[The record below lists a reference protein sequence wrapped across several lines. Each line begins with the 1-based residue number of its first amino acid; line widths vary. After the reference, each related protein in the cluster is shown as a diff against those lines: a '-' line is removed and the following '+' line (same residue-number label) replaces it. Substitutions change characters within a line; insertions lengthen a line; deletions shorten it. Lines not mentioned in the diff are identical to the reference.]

1 MNIQRSFILILLQ
14 AQNITKNFGTKKL
27 FSNVSFEVQ
36 DNSRIG
42 LVGRNGVGK
51 STLLKILS
59 DQESYNSGNIALK
72 KDTNIGY
79 LAQDSGLDS
88 DHQIFAEMEGVFEY
102 LKKQEKQMHALEEK
116 LADNTVN
123 DYDQLLKQYDQ
134 LQNTFRQE
142 NGYGYQ
148 SEIRSVLKGFGF
160 DEEVWD
166 AQISTLSGGE
176 RSRLAMAKMLLE
188 HHDILLLDEPTNH
201 LDIDTVEWLEGYLK
215 NYRGALVIVSH
226 DQYFLD
232 KVSTEIVEINQHS
245 STHYSGNY
253 TFYLQEKKRNQAVAW
268 KHYEEQQAEIK
279 KTEEYIQKNI
289 VRASTT
295 KMAQSRRK
303 KLEKMDVLE
312 KPGSDQ
318 GSAHFSFDI
327 DKESGND
334 VLLIKDAA
342 IGYEKDEVMSS
353 PINLDVKKSE
363 RIGVI
368 GPNGIGK
375 STLLKTV
382 LGKIPILSGT
392 YQFGANVQ
400 TGYYDQDLADLDPKK
415 DVLHEIWDRHPLLD
429 EQVIRN
435 ILGSFLFSGDDVL
448 KPVAGLSGGEKAR
461 LTLTKLSMEHNN
473 FLIMDEPT
481 NHLDIDSKEVLEDA
495 LTRFPGTVLFVSHDR
510 YLLNTLADRIVEISP
525 TGSKIFLGDYDYYLE
540 KTTQSETDESA
551 TESVNNSASEK
562 KQEYQQ
568 SKEQQKAQ
576 RKIQRQVDDLEKQI
590 SELDTRNAEIQK
602 EMTKEENLTSYT
614 KLGDLQKELD
624 ENKSKQSELEDEWT
638 EKSMELE
645 NMD

>member
-1 MNIQRSFILILLQ
+1 MILLQ

-51 STLLKILS
+51 STMLKIIS

-79 LAQDSGLDS
+79 LAQDSGLNS
-88 DHQIFAEMEGVFEY
+88 ENKIFDEMEHVFDY
-102 LKKQEKQMHALEEK
+102 LKEQEKKMHVLEEK
-116 LADNTVN
+116 LADPNIQ
-123 DYDQLLKQYDQ
+123 DYDNILKQYDQ

-160 DEEVWD
+160 DEDVWQ

-201 LDIDTVEWLEGYLK
+201 LDINTVEWLEGYLK

-232 KVSTEIVEINQHS
+232 KVVTEIVEINHHS

-253 TFYLQEKKRNQAVAW
+253 TFYLQEKKKNQEVAW

-303 KLEKMDVLE
+303 KLEHMDVLDR
-312 KPGSDQ
+312 PDSDQ
-318 GSAHFSFDI
+318 GSVHFKFQI

-334 VLLIKDAA
+334 VLLVKGAA
-342 IGYEKDEVMSS
+342 IGYENHIMSE
-353 PINLDVKKSE
+353 PINLDVKKGE
-363 RIGVI
+363 RVGII

-375 STLLKTV
+375 STFLKSI
-382 LGKIPILSGT
+382 LGQIPMIKGT
-392 YQFGANVQ
+392 TQFGANVEV
-400 TGYYDQDLADLDPKK
+400 GYYDQNLKNLDPKK
-415 DVLHEIWDRHPLLD
+415 DVLHEIWDIYPRLD

-435 ILGSFLFSGDDVL
+435 MLGAFLFSGDDVL

-461 LTLTKLSMEHNN
+461 LTLTKLAMEHDN

-495 LTRFPGTVLFVSHDR
+495 LKNFEGTVLFVSHDR
-510 YLLNTLADRIVEISP
+510 YLLNTLADRIVDIGEH
-525 TGSKIFLGDYDYYLE
+525 GSKIYLGDYDYYVE
-540 KTTQSETDESA
+540 KTTDHPTEETQTTA
-551 TESVNNSASEK
+551 NVSEK
-562 KQEYQQ
+562 KVQYQQ
-568 SKEQQKAQ
+568 SKEQQKQ
-576 RKIQRQVDDLEKQI
+576 ERKLRRQVEDLEKQI
-590 SELDTRNAEIQK
+590 AELEDKNTAIQK
-602 EMTKEENLTSYT
+602 EMTKDENLTSYS
-614 KLGDLQKELD
+614 KLADLQKELD
-624 ENKSKQSELEDEWT
+624 ENKQQQDKVEEEWT
-638 EKSMELE
+638 EKSIELE
-645 NMD
+645 DFTD

>member
-1 MNIQRSFILILLQ
+1 MKLILLQ

-51 STLLKILS
+51 STMLKIIS

-79 LAQDSGLDS
+79 LAQDSGLNS
-88 DHQIFAEMEGVFEY
+88 ENKIFDEMEHVFDY
-102 LKKQEKQMHALEEK
+102 LKEQEKKMHALEEK
-116 LADNTVN
+116 LADPNVQ
-123 DYDQLLKQYDQ
+123 DYDNILKQYDQ

-160 DEEVWD
+160 DEDVWQ

-201 LDIDTVEWLEGYLK
+201 LDINTVEWLEGYLK

-232 KVSTEIVEINQHS
+232 KVVTEIVEINHHS

-253 TFYLQEKKRNQAVAW
+253 TFYLQEKKKNQEVAW

-303 KLEKMDVLE
+303 KLEHMDVLDR
-312 KPGSDQ
+312 PDSDQ
-318 GSAHFSFDI
+318 GSVHFKFQI

-334 VLLIKDAA
+334 VLLVKDAA
-342 IGYEKDEVMSS
+342 IGYEDQIMSE
-353 PINLDVKKSE
+353 PINLDVKKGE
-363 RIGVI
+363 RVGII

-375 STLLKTV
+375 STFLKSI
-382 LGKIPILSGT
+382 LGQIPMIKGT
-392 YQFGANVQ
+392 TQFGANVEV
-400 TGYYDQDLADLDPKK
+400 GYYDQNLKNLDPKK
-415 DVLHEIWDRHPLLD
+415 DVLHEIWDIYPRLD

-435 ILGSFLFSGDDVL
+435 MLGAFLFSGDDVL

-461 LTLTKLSMEHNN
+461 LTLTKLAMEHDN

-495 LTRFPGTVLFVSHDR
+495 LKNFEGTVLFVSHDR
-510 YLLNTLADRIVEISP
+510 YLLNTLADRIVDIGEH
-525 TGSKIFLGDYDYYLE
+525 GSKIYLGDYDYYLE
-540 KTTQSETDESA
+540 KTTDHPTEEAQA
-551 TESVNNSASEK
+551 TSNVSEK
-562 KQEYQQ
+562 KVQYQQ
-568 SKEQQKAQ
+568 SKEQQKQ
-576 RKIQRQVDDLEKQI
+576 ERKLRRQVEDLEKQI
-590 SELDTRNAEIQK
+590 AELEDKNTAIQK
-602 EMTKEENLTSYT
+602 EMTKDENLTSYS
-614 KLGDLQKELD
+614 KLADLQKELD
-624 ENKSKQSELEDEWT
+624 ENKQQQDKVEEEWT
-638 EKSMELE
+638 EKSIELE
-645 NMD
+645 DFSD

>member
-1 MNIQRSFILILLQ
+1 MILLQ
-14 AQNITKNFGTKKL
+14 AQNITKNFGTKRL

-51 STLLKILS
+51 STMLKIIS

-79 LAQDSGLDS
+79 LAQDSGLNS
-88 DHQIFAEMEGVFEY
+88 ENKIFDEMEQVFDY
-102 LKKQEKQMHALEEK
+102 LKEQEKKMHALEEK
-116 LADNTVN
+116 LANPNVQ
-123 DYDQLLKQYDQ
+123 DYDEILKQYDQ
-134 LQNTFRQE
+134 LQNIFRRE

-160 DEEVWD
+160 DEDVWQ

-201 LDIDTVEWLEGYLK
+201 LDINTVEWLEGYLK

-232 KVSTEIVEINQHS
+232 KVVTEIVEINHHS

-253 TFYLQEKKRNQAVAW
+253 TFYLQEKKKNQEVAW

-303 KLEKMDVLE
+303 KLEHMDVLDR
-312 KPGSDQ
+312 PDSDQ
-318 GSAHFSFDI
+318 GSVHFSFQI

-334 VLLIKDAA
+334 VLLVKDAA
-342 IGYEKDEVMSS
+342 IGYDDQIMSE
-353 PINLDVKKSE
+353 PINLDVKKGE
-363 RIGVI
+363 RVGII

-375 STLLKTV
+375 STFLKSI
-382 LGKIPILSGT
+382 LGQIPMIKGT
-392 YQFGANVQ
+392 TQFGANVQ
-400 TGYYDQDLADLDPKK
+400 VGYYDQNLKNLDPKK
-415 DVLHEIWDRHPLLD
+415 DVLHEIWDIYPRLD

-435 ILGSFLFSGDDVL
+435 MLGAFLFSGDDVL

-461 LTLTKLSMEHNN
+461 LTLTKLAMEHDN

-495 LTRFPGTVLFVSHDR
+495 LKNFEGTVLFVSHDR
-510 YLLNTLADRIVEISP
+510 YLLNTLADRIVDIGEH
-525 TGSKIFLGDYDYYLE
+525 GSKIYLGDYDYYVE
-540 KTTQSETDESA
+540 KTTDQPTEETEKTSN
-551 TESVNNSASEK
+551 VSEK
-562 KQEYQQ
+562 KVQYQQ
-568 SKEQQKAQ
+568 SKEQQKQ
-576 RKIQRQVDDLEKQI
+576 ERKLRRQVEDLEAQI
-590 SELDTRNAEIQK
+590 AELEEKNAAIQK
-602 EMTKEENLTSYT
+602 EMTKDENLTSYS

-624 ENKSKQSELEDEWT
+624 ENKQQQDKIEEEWT
-638 EKSMELE
+638 EKSIELE
-645 NMD
+645 EFSE

>member
-1 MNIQRSFILILLQ
+1 MILLQ

-27 FSNVSFEVQ
+27 FENVNFEVQ
-36 DNSRIG
+36 DTSRIG

-51 STLLKILS
+51 STLLKIIS
-59 DQESYNSGNIALK
+59 DQESYSAGNIALK

-79 LAQDSGLDS
+79 LAQDSGLNRDNI
-88 DHQIFAEMEGVFEY
+88 IFDEMEKIFTY
-102 LKKQEKQMHALEEK
+102 LKKQEEQMHELEAK
-116 LADNTVN
+116 LADNTTK
-123 DYDQLLKQYDQ
+123 DYDQILKQYDQ

-160 DEEVWD
+160 DEDVWQD
-166 AQISTLSGGE
+166 KISTLSGGE

-201 LDIDTVEWLEGYLK
+201 LDINTVEWLEGYLK
-215 NYRGALVIVSH
+215 NYRGALVIISH

-232 KVSTEIVEINQHS
+232 KVVNEIVEINHHS
-245 STHYSGNY
+245 SKHYSGNY
-253 TFYLQEKKRNQAVAW
+253 TFYLQEKKKNQQVEW

-303 KLEKMDVLE
+303 KLEKMDVME
-312 KPGSDQ
+312 RPGSDQ
-318 GSAHFSFDI
+318 ASAHFSFQI

-342 IGYEKDEVMSS
+342 IGYDNQIMSE
-353 PINLDVKKSE
+353 PINLDVKKGE
-363 RIGVI
+363 RIGII

-375 STLLKTV
+375 STLLKSI
-382 LGKIPILSGT
+382 LDQIPLIKGT

-400 TGYYDQDLADLDPKK
+400 VGYYDQNLTNLDPRK
-415 DVLHEIWDRHPLLD
+415 DVLHEIWDLHPLLD

-448 KPVAGLSGGEKAR
+448 KPISGLSGGEKAR
-461 LTLTKLSMEHNN
+461 LTLTKLSMEHDN
-473 FLIMDEPT
+473 FLVMDEPT

-495 LTRFPGTVLFVSHDR
+495 LSNFEGTVLFVSHDR
-510 YLLNTLADRIVEISP
+510 YLLNTLANRIVDIGEK
-525 TGSKIFLGDYDYYLE
+525 GSTIYLGDYDYYLE
-540 KTTQSETDESA
+540 KTTDTKEEETVSGH
-551 TESVNNSASEK
+551 SVSEK
-562 KQEYQQ
+562 KVKYQK
-568 SKEQQKAQ
+568 SKDQQKQ
-576 RKIQRQVDDLEKQI
+576 ERKIRRQVEQLEKEI
-590 SELDTRNAEIQK
+590 SDLDEKNSAIQL

-614 KLGDLQKELD
+614 KLADFQKELD
-624 ENKSKQSELEDEWT
+624 DNKAKQSELEDAWT
-638 EKSMELE
+638 EKSLELE
-645 NMD
+645 ELDD

>member
-1 MNIQRSFILILLQ
+1 LILLQ
-14 AQNITKNFGTKKL
+14 AQSITKNFGTKKL

-51 STLLKILS
+51 STLLKIIS
-59 DQESYNSGNIALK
+59 NQESYNDGNIALK

-79 LAQDSGLDS
+79 LAQDSGLNS
-88 DHQIFAEMEGVFEY
+88 ENKIFNEMEQVFAY
-102 LKKQEKQMHALEEK
+102 LKEQEKKMHALEEK
-116 LADNTVN
+116 LANPDTK
-123 DYDQLLKQYDQ
+123 DYDSILKQYDQ

-160 DEEVWD
+160 DEDVWG

-201 LDIDTVEWLEGYLK
+201 LDITTVEWLEGYLK

-232 KVSTEIVEINQHS
+232 KVVTEIVEINQHS

-253 TFYLQEKKRNQAVAW
+253 TFYLQEKKKNQEVAW

-303 KLEKMDVLE
+303 KLEAMDVLDR
-312 KPGSDQ
+312 PGSDQ
-318 GSAHFSFDI
+318 GSVHFSFDI

-334 VLLIKDAA
+334 VLLVKDAA
-342 IGYEKDEVMSS
+342 IGYDDEIMSE
-353 PINLDVKKSE
+353 PINLDVKKGE
-363 RIGVI
+363 RVGII

-375 STLLKTV
+375 STFLKSI
-382 LGKIPILSGT
+382 LGKIPMIKGT
-392 YQFGANVQ
+392 SQFGANVQ
-400 TGYYDQDLADLDPKK
+400 VGYYDQNLKNLDPKK
-415 DVLHEIWDRHPLLD
+415 DVLHEIWDLYPRLD

-435 ILGSFLFSGDDVL
+435 KLGAFLFSGDDVL

-461 LTLTKLSMEHNN
+461 LTLTKLSMENDN
-473 FLIMDEPT
+473 FLLMDEPT

-495 LTRFPGTVLFVSHDR
+495 LKEFAGTVLFVSHDR
-510 YLLNTLADRIVEISP
+510 YLLNTLADRIVDIGTS
-525 TGSKIFLGDYDYYLE
+525 GSKIYLGDYDYYLE
-540 KTTQSETDESA
+540 KTTDTPVAEAENVST
-551 TESVNNSASEK
+551 TSVK
-562 KQEYQQ
+562 KVEYQQ
-568 SKEQQKAQ
+568 SKEQQKQ
-576 RKIQRQVDDLEKQI
+576 ERKLRRQVEELESQMA
-590 SELDTRNAEIQK
+590 ELESKNTAIQK
-602 EMTKEENLTSYT
+602 EMTKDENLTSYS

-624 ENKSKQSELEDEWT
+624 ENKVQQDKLEEDWT
-638 EKSMELE
+638 EKSLELE
-645 NMD
+645 DFDNQEK

>member
-1 MNIQRSFILILLQ
+1 MILLQ
-14 AQNITKNFGTKKL
+14 AQNITKNFGTKRL

-51 STLLKILS
+51 STMLKIIS

-79 LAQDSGLDS
+79 LAQDSGLNS
-88 DHQIFAEMEGVFEY
+88 ENKIFDEMEHVFDY
-102 LKKQEKQMHALEEK
+102 LKEQEKKMHALEEK
-116 LADNTVN
+116 LADPNVQ
-123 DYDQLLKQYDQ
+123 DYDNILKQYDQ

-160 DEEVWD
+160 DEDVWQ

-201 LDIDTVEWLEGYLK
+201 LDINTVEWLEGYLK

-232 KVSTEIVEINQHS
+232 KVVTEIVEINHHS

-253 TFYLQEKKRNQAVAW
+253 TFYLQEKKKNQEVAW

-303 KLEKMDVLE
+303 KLEHMDVLDR
-312 KPGSDQ
+312 PDSDQ
-318 GSAHFSFDI
+318 GSVHFKFQI

-334 VLLIKDAA
+334 VLLVKDAA
-342 IGYEKDEVMSS
+342 IGYEDQIMSE
-353 PINLDVKKSE
+353 PINLDVKKGE
-363 RIGVI
+363 RVGII

-375 STLLKTV
+375 STFLKSI
-382 LGKIPILSGT
+382 LGQIPMIKGT
-392 YQFGANVQ
+392 TQFGANVEV
-400 TGYYDQDLADLDPKK
+400 GYYDQNLKNLDPKK
-415 DVLHEIWDRHPLLD
+415 DVLHEIWDIYPRLD

-435 ILGSFLFSGDDVL
+435 MLGAFLFSGDDVL

-461 LTLTKLSMEHNN
+461 LTLTKLAMEHDN

-481 NHLDIDSKEVLEDA
+481 NHLDIDSKEVLENA
-495 LTRFPGTVLFVSHDR
+495 LKNFEGTVLFVSHDR
-510 YLLNTLADRIVEISP
+510 YLLNTLADRIVDIGEH
-525 TGSKIFLGDYDYYLE
+525 GSKIYLGDYDYYLE
-540 KTTQSETDESA
+540 KTTDHPTEEAQA
-551 TESVNNSASEK
+551 TSNVSEK
-562 KQEYQQ
+562 KVQYQQ
-568 SKEQQKAQ
+568 SKEQQKQ
-576 RKIQRQVDDLEKQI
+576 ERKLRRQVEDLEKQI
-590 SELDTRNAEIQK
+590 AELENKNTAIQK
-602 EMTKEENLTSYT
+602 EMTKDENLTSYS
-614 KLGDLQKELD
+614 KLADLQKELD
-624 ENKSKQSELEDEWT
+624 ENKQQQDKVEEEWT
-638 EKSMELE
+638 EKSIELE
-645 NMD
+645 DFSD

>member
-1 MNIQRSFILILLQ
+1 MILLQ

-27 FSNVSFEVQ
+27 FENVNFEVQ

-51 STLLKILS
+51 STLLKIIS
-59 DQESYNSGNIALK
+59 DQESYSDGNIALK

-79 LAQDSGLDS
+79 LAQDSGLDR
-88 DHQIFAEMEGVFEY
+88 DNIIFDEMEKIFDY
-102 LKKQEKQMHALEEK
+102 LKKQEKQMHDLEAK
-116 LADNTVN
+116 LADNTTK
-123 DYDQLLKQYDQ
+123 DYDQILKQYDQ

-160 DEEVWD
+160 EEDVWHD
-166 AQISTLSGGE
+166 KISTLSGGE

-201 LDIDTVEWLEGYLK
+201 LDIGTVEWLEGYLK
-215 NYRGALVIVSH
+215 NYRGALVIISH

-232 KVSTEIVEINQHS
+232 KVVTEIVEINHHS
-245 STHYSGNY
+245 SKHYSGNY
-253 TFYLQEKKRNQAVAW
+253 TFYLQEKKKNQQVEW

-303 KLEKMDVLE
+303 KLEKMDVMDR
-312 KPGSDQ
+312 PGSDQ
-318 GSAHFSFDI
+318 ASAHFSFQI

-342 IGYEKDEVMSS
+342 IGYEDHIMSE
-353 PINLDVKKSE
+353 PINLDVKKGE
-363 RIGVI
+363 RIGII

-375 STLLKTV
+375 STLLKSI
-382 LGKIPILSGT
+382 LDQIPLIKGT

-400 TGYYDQDLADLDPKK
+400 VGYYDQNLTNLDPRK
-415 DVLHEIWDRHPLLD
+415 DVLHEIWDLHPLLD
-429 EQVIRN
+429 EQIIRN

-448 KPVAGLSGGEKAR
+448 KPISGLSGGEKAR
-461 LTLTKLSMEHNN
+461 LTLTKLSMEHDN
-473 FLIMDEPT
+473 FLVMDEPT

-495 LTRFPGTVLFVSHDR
+495 LSNFDGTVLFVSHDR
-510 YLLNTLADRIVEISP
+510 YLLNTLADRIVDIGAS
-525 TGSKIFLGDYDYYLE
+525 GSKIYLGDYDYYLE
-540 KTTQSETDESA
+540 KTTDTPTEESG
-551 TESVNNSASEK
+551 SSHNVSEK
-562 KQEYQQ
+562 KVEYQQ
-568 SKEQQKAQ
+568 SKEQQKQ
-576 RKIQRQVDDLEKQI
+576 ERKIRRQVEQLEKEI
-590 SELDTRNAEIQK
+590 SELEEKNSAIQL

-614 KLGDLQKELD
+614 KLADFQKELD
-624 ENKSKQSELEDEWT
+624 ENKAKQSDLEDEWT
-638 EKSMELE
+638 EKSLELE
-645 NMD
+645 DLGE

>member
-1 MNIQRSFILILLQ
+1 MILLQ
-14 AQNITKNFGTKKL
+14 AQNITKNFGTKRL
-27 FSNVSFEVQ
+27 FSDISFEVQ

-79 LAQDSGLDS
+79 LAQDSGLNS
-88 DHQIFAEMEGVFEY
+88 DNQIFAEMELVFAY
-102 LKKQEKQMHALEEK
+102 LKKQEKQMHELEAQ
-116 LADNTVN
+116 LADNTIN
-123 DYDQLLKQYDQ
+123 DYDQLLKTYDQ

-160 DEEVWD
+160 DEDVWKEK
-166 AQISTLSGGE
+166 ISTLSGGE

-215 NYRGALVIVSH
+215 NYRGALIIVSH

-232 KVSTEIVEINQHS
+232 KVVTEIVEINQHS
-245 STHYSGNY
+245 SKNYSGNY
-253 TFYLQEKKRNQAVAW
+253 TFYLQEKKKNQEVEW

-303 KLEKMDVLE
+303 KLEKMDIMDR
-312 KPGSDQ
+312 PGSDQ
-318 GSAHFSFDI
+318 GSVHFSFQI
-327 DKESGND
+327 DKPSGND
-334 VLLIKDAA
+334 VLLIRDAA
-342 IGYEKDEVMSS
+342 IGYTPDEVMSE
-353 PINLDVKKSE
+353 PINLDVKKGE
-363 RIGVI
+363 RIGII

-375 STLLKTV
+375 STLLKSV
-382 LGKIPILSGT
+382 LGKIPLLKGSF
-392 YQFGANVQ
+392 QFGANVE
-400 TGYYDQDLADLDPKK
+400 TGYYDQNLSNLDPKK
-415 DVLHEIWDRHPLLD
+415 DVLHEIWDRYPRLD

-435 ILGSFLFSGDDVL
+435 TLGAFLFSGDDVL
-448 KPVAGLSGGEKAR
+448 KPVSGLSGGEKAR
-461 LTLTKLSMEHNN
+461 LTLTKLSMEHDN
-473 FLIMDEPT
+473 FLLMDEPT

-495 LTRFPGTVLFVSHDR
+495 LKSYDGTVLFVSHDR
-510 YLLNTLADRIVEISP
+510 YLLNTLADRIVEIGP
-525 TGSKIFLGDYDYYLE
+525 DGSTIYLGDYDYYLE
-540 KTTQSETDESA
+540 KTTESSDEDSENVKAHSE
-551 TESVNNSASEK
+551 SEK
-562 KQEYQQ
+562 KVQYQQ
-568 SKEQQKAQ
+568 SKEQQKKE
-576 RKIQRQVDDLEKQI
+576 RKLRREVEDLENQI
-590 SELDTRNAEIQK
+590 SELDQKNSEIQK

-624 ENKSKQSELEDEWT
+624 ENKTKQEQLEETWT
-638 EKSMELE
+638 EKSLDLE
-645 NMD
+645 EFE

>member
-1 MNIQRSFILILLQ
+1 MILLQ

-27 FSNVSFEVQ
+27 FENVNFEVQ

-51 STLLKILS
+51 STLLKIIS
-59 DQESYNSGNIALK
+59 EQESYTAGNIALK

-79 LAQDSGLDS
+79 LAQDSGLDR
-88 DHQIFAEMEGVFEY
+88 DNVIFDEMEKIFNY
-102 LKKQEKQMHALEEK
+102 LKKQEKQMHELESK
-116 LADNTVN
+116 LADNTTK
-123 DYDQLLKQYDQ
+123 DYDQILKQYDQ

-160 DEEVWD
+160 EEEVWHD
-166 AQISTLSGGE
+166 KISTLSGGE

-201 LDIDTVEWLEGYLK
+201 LDITTVEWLEGYLK
-215 NYRGALVIVSH
+215 NYRGALVIISH

-232 KVSTEIVEINQHS
+232 KVVNEIVEINHHS
-245 STHYSGNY
+245 SKHYSGNY
-253 TFYLQEKKRNQAVAW
+253 TFYLKEKKKNQQVEW

-303 KLEKMDVLE
+303 KLEKMDVME
-312 KPGSDQ
+312 RPGSDQ
-318 GSAHFSFDI
+318 ASAHFSFKI

-342 IGYEKDEVMSS
+342 IGYDDQIMSE
-353 PINLDVKKSE
+353 PINLDVKKGE
-363 RIGVI
+363 RIGII

-375 STLLKTV
+375 STLLKSI
-382 LGKIPILSGT
+382 LDQIPLIKGT

-400 TGYYDQDLADLDPKK
+400 VGYYDQNLTNLDPRK
-415 DVLHEIWDRHPLLD
+415 DVLHEIWDLHPLLD

-448 KPVAGLSGGEKAR
+448 KPISGLSGGEKAR
-461 LTLTKLSMEHNN
+461 LTLTKLSMEHDN
-473 FLIMDEPT
+473 FLVMDEPT

-495 LTRFPGTVLFVSHDR
+495 LSNFEGTVLFVSHDR
-510 YLLNTLADRIVEISP
+510 YLLNTLANRIVDIG
-525 TGSKIFLGDYDYYLE
+525 TNGSTIYLGDYDYYLE
-540 KTTQSETDESA
+540 KTTDTNEEEDSSGH
-551 TESVNNSASEK
+551 VVSEK
-562 KQEYQQ
+562 KVEYQQ
-568 SKEQQKAQ
+568 SKEQQKQ
-576 RKIQRQVDDLEKQI
+576 ERKIRRQVEKLEKEI
-590 SELDTRNAEIQK
+590 SELDKKNSEIQL

-614 KLGDLQKELD
+614 KLADFQKELD
-624 ENKSKQSELEDEWT
+624 ENKAKQSELEDEWT
-638 EKSMELE
+638 EKSIELE
-645 NMD
+645 DMAD

>member
-1 MNIQRSFILILLQ
+1 MILLQ
-14 AQNITKNFGTKKL
+14 AQNITKNFGTKRL

-51 STLLKILS
+51 STMLKIIS

-79 LAQDSGLDS
+79 LAQDSGLNS
-88 DHQIFAEMEGVFEY
+88 ENKIFDEMEHVFDY
-102 LKKQEKQMHALEEK
+102 LKEQEKKMHTLEEK
-116 LADNTVN
+116 IADPNVQ
-123 DYDQLLKQYDQ
+123 DYDNILKQYDQ

-160 DEEVWD
+160 DEDVWQ

-201 LDIDTVEWLEGYLK
+201 LDINTVEWLEGYLK
-215 NYRGALVIVSH
+215 NYRGALVIISH

-232 KVSTEIVEINQHS
+232 KVVTEIVEINHHS

-253 TFYLQEKKRNQAVAW
+253 SFYLQEKKKNQEVAW

-303 KLEKMDVLE
+303 KLEHMDVLDR
-312 KPGSDQ
+312 PDSDQ
-318 GSAHFSFDI
+318 GSVHFKFQI

-334 VLLIKDAA
+334 VLLVKDAA
-342 IGYEKDEVMSS
+342 IGYEDQIMSE
-353 PINLDVKKSE
+353 PINLDVKKGE
-363 RIGVI
+363 RVGII

-375 STLLKTV
+375 STFLKSI
-382 LGKIPILSGT
+382 LGQIPMIKGT
-392 YQFGANVQ
+392 SQFGANVQ
-400 TGYYDQDLADLDPKK
+400 VGYYDQNLKNLDPKK
-415 DVLHEIWDRHPLLD
+415 DVLHEIWDIYPRLD

-435 ILGSFLFSGDDVL
+435 MLGAFLFSGDDVL

-461 LTLTKLSMEHNN
+461 LTLTKLAMEHDN

-495 LTRFPGTVLFVSHDR
+495 LKNFEGTVLFVSHDR
-510 YLLNTLADRIVEISP
+510 YLLNTLADRIVDIGEH
-525 TGSKIFLGDYDYYLE
+525 GSKIYLGDYDYYLE
-540 KTTQSETDESA
+540 KTTDHS
-551 TESVNNSASEK
+551 TEEAQTTSNVSEK
-562 KQEYQQ
+562 KVQYQQ
-568 SKEQQKAQ
+568 SKEQQKQ
-576 RKIQRQVDDLEKQI
+576 ERKLRRQVEDLEKQI
-590 SELDTRNAEIQK
+590 AELEDKNTAIQK
-602 EMTKEENLTSYT
+602 EMTKDENLTSYS
-614 KLGDLQKELD
+614 KLADLQKELD
-624 ENKSKQSELEDEWT
+624 ENKQQQDKVEEEWT
-638 EKSMELE
+638 EKSIELE
-645 NMD
+645 DFSD

>member
-1 MNIQRSFILILLQ
+1 MILLQ

-51 STLLKILS
+51 STMLKIIS

-79 LAQDSGLDS
+79 LAQDSGLNS
-88 DHQIFAEMEGVFEY
+88 ENKIFDEMEHVFDY
-102 LKKQEKQMHALEEK
+102 LKEQEKKMHVLEEK
-116 LADNTVN
+116 LADPNIQ
-123 DYDQLLKQYDQ
+123 DYDNILKQYDQ

-160 DEEVWD
+160 DEDVWQ

-201 LDIDTVEWLEGYLK
+201 LDINTVEWLEGYLK

-232 KVSTEIVEINQHS
+232 KVVTEIVEINHHS

-253 TFYLQEKKRNQAVAW
+253 TFYLQEKKKNQEVAW

-303 KLEKMDVLE
+303 KLEHMDILDR
-312 KPGSDQ
+312 PDSDQ
-318 GSAHFSFDI
+318 GSVHFKFQI

-334 VLLIKDAA
+334 VLLVKDAA
-342 IGYEKDEVMSS
+342 IGYENHIMSE
-353 PINLDVKKSE
+353 PINLDVKKGE
-363 RIGVI
+363 RVGII

-375 STLLKTV
+375 STFLKSI
-382 LGKIPILSGT
+382 LGQIPMIKGT
-392 YQFGANVQ
+392 TQFGANVEV
-400 TGYYDQDLADLDPKK
+400 GYYDQNLKNLDPKK
-415 DVLHEIWDRHPLLD
+415 DVLHEIWDIYPRLD

-435 ILGSFLFSGDDVL
+435 MLGAFLFSGDDVL

-461 LTLTKLSMEHNN
+461 LTLTKLAMEHDN

-495 LTRFPGTVLFVSHDR
+495 LKNFEGTVLFVSHDR
-510 YLLNTLADRIVEISP
+510 YLLNTLADRIVDIGEH
-525 TGSKIFLGDYDYYLE
+525 GSKIYLGDYDYYVE
-540 KTTQSETDESA
+540 KTTDHPTEETQTTA
-551 TESVNNSASEK
+551 NVSEK
-562 KQEYQQ
+562 KVQYQQ
-568 SKEQQKAQ
+568 SKEQQKQ
-576 RKIQRQVDDLEKQI
+576 ERKLRRQVEDLEKQI
-590 SELDTRNAEIQK
+590 AELEDKNTAIQK
-602 EMTKEENLTSYT
+602 EMTKDENLTSYS
-614 KLGDLQKELD
+614 KLADLQKELD
-624 ENKSKQSELEDEWT
+624 ENKQQQDKVEEEWT
-638 EKSMELE
+638 EKSIELE
-645 NMD
+645 DFTD

>member
-1 MNIQRSFILILLQ
+1 MILLQ
-14 AQNITKNFGTKKL
+14 AQSITKNFGTKKL
-27 FSNVSFEVQ
+27 FSNVSFEIQ

-51 STLLKILS
+51 STLLKIIS
-59 DQESYNSGNIALK
+59 DQENYNSGNIALK
-72 KDTNIGY
+72 KNTNIGY

-88 DHQIFAEMEGVFEY
+88 DNIIFDEMEKVFDY
-102 LKKQEKQMHALEEK
+102 LKVQEKQMHQLENK
-116 LADNTVN
+116 LADNTVD
-123 DYDQLLKQYDQ
+123 DYDQILKQYDQ

-160 DEEVWD
+160 EEDVWKER
-166 AQISTLSGGE
+166 ISTLSGGE

-215 NYRGALVIVSH
+215 GYRGALVIISH

-232 KVSTEIVEINQHS
+232 KVVTEIVEINHHS

-253 TFYLQEKKRNQAVAW
+253 TFYLKEKKKNQDVEW

-303 KLEKMDVLE
+303 KLEKMDIMDR
-312 KPGSDQ
+312 PDSDQ
-318 GSAHFSFDI
+318 GSVHFSFQI

-342 IGYEKDEVMSS
+342 IGYDADQIMSE
-353 PINLDVKKSE
+353 PINLDVKKGE
-363 RIGVI
+363 RVGII

-375 STLLKTV
+375 STLLKSI
-382 LGKIPILSGT
+382 LGQIPMIKGEF
-392 YQFGANVQ
+392 QFGANVQ
-400 TGYYDQDLADLDPKK
+400 VGYYDQNLTNLDPKK
-415 DVLHEIWDRHPLLD
+415 DVLHEIWDRYPRLD

-435 ILGSFLFSGDDVL
+435 VLGSFLFSGDDVL
-448 KPVAGLSGGEKAR
+448 KPVSGLSGGEKAR
-461 LTLTKLSMEHNN
+461 LTLTKLSMEHDN
-473 FLIMDEPT
+473 FLVMDEPT

-495 LTRFPGTVLFVSHDR
+495 LKAFEGTVLFVSHDR
-510 YLLNTLADRIVEISP
+510 YLLNTLADRIVDIGPS
-525 TGSKIFLGDYDYYLE
+525 GSTVYLGDYDYYLE
-540 KTTQSETDESA
+540 KTNEASSEDLDESLD
-551 TESVNNSASEK
+551 THNMSEK
-562 KQEYQQ
+562 KVEYQK
-568 SKEQQKAQ
+568 SKEQQKQ
-576 RKIQRQVDDLEKQI
+576 ERKLQRQVEELEDKI
-590 SELDTRNAEIQK
+590 ATLDKENAAIQV
-602 EMTKEENLTSYT
+602 EMTKDENLSSYT

-624 ENKSKQSELEDEWT
+624 ENKAKQSELEDEWT

-645 NMD
+645 DL

>member
-1 MNIQRSFILILLQ
+1 MILLQ

-51 STLLKILS
+51 STMLKIIS

-79 LAQDSGLDS
+79 LAQDSGLNS
-88 DHQIFAEMEGVFEY
+88 ENKIFDEMEHVFDY
-102 LKKQEKQMHALEEK
+102 LKEQEKKMHALEEK
-116 LADNTVN
+116 LADPNVQ
-123 DYDQLLKQYDQ
+123 DYDNILKQYDQ

-160 DEEVWD
+160 DEDVWQ

-201 LDIDTVEWLEGYLK
+201 LDINTVEWLEGYLK

-232 KVSTEIVEINQHS
+232 KVVTEIVEINHHS

-253 TFYLQEKKRNQAVAW
+253 TFYLQEKKKNQEVAW

-303 KLEKMDVLE
+303 KLEHMDVLDR
-312 KPGSDQ
+312 PDSDQ
-318 GSAHFSFDI
+318 GSVHFKFQI

-334 VLLIKDAA
+334 VLLVKDAA
-342 IGYEKDEVMSS
+342 IGYEDQIMSE
-353 PINLDVKKSE
+353 PINLDVKKGE
-363 RIGVI
+363 RVGII

-375 STLLKTV
+375 STFLKSI
-382 LGKIPILSGT
+382 LGQIPMIKGT
-392 YQFGANVQ
+392 TQFGANVEV
-400 TGYYDQDLADLDPKK
+400 GYYDQNLKNLDPKK
-415 DVLHEIWDRHPLLD
+415 DVLHEIWDIYPRLD

-435 ILGSFLFSGDDVL
+435 MLGAFLFSGDDVL

-461 LTLTKLSMEHNN
+461 LTLTKLAMEHDN

-495 LTRFPGTVLFVSHDR
+495 LKNFEGTVLFVSHDR
-510 YLLNTLADRIVEISP
+510 YLLNTLADRIVDIGEH
-525 TGSKIFLGDYDYYLE
+525 GSKIYLGDYDYYLE
-540 KTTQSETDESA
+540 KTTDHPTEEAQA
-551 TESVNNSASEK
+551 TSNVSEK
-562 KQEYQQ
+562 KVQYQQ
-568 SKEQQKAQ
+568 SKEQQKQ
-576 RKIQRQVDDLEKQI
+576 ERKLRRQVEDLEKQI
-590 SELDTRNAEIQK
+590 AELEDKNTAIQK
-602 EMTKEENLTSYT
+602 EMTKDENLTSYS
-614 KLGDLQKELD
+614 KLADLQKELD
-624 ENKSKQSELEDEWT
+624 ENKQQQDKVEEEWT
-638 EKSMELE
+638 EKSIELE
-645 NMD
+645 DFSD

>member
-1 MNIQRSFILILLQ
+1 LILLQ

>member
-1 MNIQRSFILILLQ
+1 MILLQ

-27 FSNVSFEVQ
+27 FSNVSFEIQ

-51 STLLKILS
+51 STLMKIIS

-79 LAQDSGLDS
+79 LAQDSGLNS
-88 DHQIFAEMEGVFEY
+88 DNQIFAEMEKVFDY
-102 LKKQEKQMHALEEK
+102 LKAQEKKMHALEEK
-116 LADNTVN
+116 LADPSTD
-123 DYDQLLKQYDQ
+123 DYDSILKQYDQ

-160 DEEVWD
+160 DEDVWQD
-166 AQISTLSGGE
+166 KISTLSGGE

-201 LDIDTVEWLEGYLK
+201 LDINTVEWLEGYLK
-215 NYRGALVIVSH
+215 NYRGALLIISH

-232 KVSTEIVEINQHS
+232 KVVTEIVEINQHS

-253 TFYLQEKKRNQAVAW
+253 TFYLQEKKKNQAVAW

-295 KMAQSRRK
+295 KMAQSRRR
-303 KLEKMDVLE
+303 KLEHMDVLDR
-312 KPGSDQ
+312 PGSDQ
-318 GSAHFSFDI
+318 GSVHFSFDI

-334 VLLIKDAA
+334 VLLVKDAA
-342 IGYEKDEVMSS
+342 IGYDDQIMSE
-353 PINLDVKKSE
+353 PINLDVKKGE
-363 RIGVI
+363 RVGII

-375 STLLKTV
+375 STFLKSI
-382 LGKIPILSGT
+382 LGKIPMIKGT
-392 YQFGANVQ
+392 AQFGANV
-400 TGYYDQDLADLDPKK
+400 TVGYYDQNLKGLDPTK
-415 DVLHEIWDRHPLLD
+415 DVLHELWDRYPRLD
-429 EQVIRN
+429 EQVIRKR
-435 ILGSFLFSGDDVL
+435 LGAFLFSGDDVL

-461 LTLTKLSMEHNN
+461 LTLTVLSMENNN

-495 LTRFPGTVLFVSHDR
+495 LKSFAGTVLFVSHDR
-510 YLLNTLADRIVEISP
+510 YLLNTLADRIVDIGSH
-525 TGSKIFLGDYDYYLE
+525 GSKIYLGDYDYYLE
-540 KTTQSETDESA
+540 KTTDQPVAEEKKVST
-551 TESVNNSASEK
+551 VSEK
-562 KQEYQQ
+562 KVQYQQ
-568 SKEQQKAQ
+568 SKEQQKQ
-576 RKIQRQVDDLEKQI
+576 ERKLRRQVEDLEKQI
-590 SELDTRNAEIQK
+590 AELEEKNSAIQA
-602 EMTKEENLTSYT
+602 EMTKEENLTSYS
-614 KLGDLQKELD
+614 KLADLQKELD
-624 ENKSKQSELEDEWT
+624 ENKTQQDKVEEEWT
-638 EKSMELE
+638 EKSIELE
-645 NMD
+645 DFKNEE

>member
-1 MNIQRSFILILLQ
+1 MILLQ
-14 AQNITKNFGTKKL
+14 AQSITKNFGTKKL

-51 STLLKILS
+51 STLLKIIS
-59 DQESYNSGNIALK
+59 NQESYNDGNIALK

-79 LAQDSGLDS
+79 LAQDSGLNS
-88 DHQIFAEMEGVFEY
+88 ENKIFNEMEQVFAY
-102 LKKQEKQMHALEEK
+102 LKEQEKKMHALEEK
-116 LADNTVN
+116 LANPDTK
-123 DYDQLLKQYDQ
+123 DYDSILKQYDQ

-160 DEEVWD
+160 DEDVWG

-201 LDIDTVEWLEGYLK
+201 LDITTVEWLEGYLK

-232 KVSTEIVEINQHS
+232 KVVTEIVEINQHS

-253 TFYLQEKKRNQAVAW
+253 TFYLQEKKKNQEVAW

-303 KLEKMDVLE
+303 KLEAMDVLDR
-312 KPGSDQ
+312 PGSDQ
-318 GSAHFSFDI
+318 GSVHFSFDI

-334 VLLIKDAA
+334 VLLVKDAA
-342 IGYEKDEVMSS
+342 IGYDDEIMSE
-353 PINLDVKKSE
+353 PINLDVKKGE
-363 RIGVI
+363 RVGII

-375 STLLKTV
+375 STFLKSI
-382 LGKIPILSGT
+382 LGKIPMIKGT
-392 YQFGANVQ
+392 SQFGANVQ
-400 TGYYDQDLADLDPKK
+400 VGYYDQNLKNLDPKK
-415 DVLHEIWDRHPLLD
+415 DVLHEIWDLYPRLD

-435 ILGSFLFSGDDVL
+435 KLGAFLFSGDDVL

-461 LTLTKLSMEHNN
+461 LTLTKLSMENDN
-473 FLIMDEPT
+473 LLLMDEPT

-495 LTRFPGTVLFVSHDR
+495 LKEFAGTVLFVSHDR
-510 YLLNTLADRIVEISP
+510 YLLNTLADRIVDIGTS
-525 TGSKIFLGDYDYYLE
+525 GSKIYLGDYDYYLE
-540 KTTQSETDESA
+540 KTTDTPVAEAENVST
-551 TESVNNSASEK
+551 TSVK
-562 KQEYQQ
+562 KVEYQQ
-568 SKEQQKAQ
+568 SKEQQKQ
-576 RKIQRQVDDLEKQI
+576 ERKLRRQVEELESQMA
-590 SELDTRNAEIQK
+590 ELESKNTAIQK
-602 EMTKEENLTSYT
+602 EMTKDENLTSYS

-624 ENKSKQSELEDEWT
+624 ENKVQQDKLEEDWT
-638 EKSMELE
+638 EKSLELE
-645 NMD
+645 DFDNQEK

>member
-1 MNIQRSFILILLQ
+1 LILLQ
-14 AQNITKNFGTKKL
+14 AQSITKNFGTKKL
-27 FSNVSFEVQ
+27 FSNVSFEIQ

-51 STLLKILS
+51 STLLKIIS
-59 DQESYNSGNIALK
+59 DQESYNDGNIALK

-79 LAQDSGLDS
+79 LAQDSGLNS
-88 DHQIFAEMEGVFEY
+88 DNEIFSEMEKVFDY
-102 LKKQEKQMHALEEK
+102 LKAQEKKMHALEDK
-116 LADNTVN
+116 LANPATD
-123 DYDQLLKQYDQ
+123 DYDAILKQYDQ

-160 DEEVWD
+160 DEDVWQ
-166 AQISTLSGGE
+166 AKISTLSGGE

-201 LDIDTVEWLEGYLK
+201 LDITTVEWLEGYLK

-232 KVSTEIVEINQHS
+232 KVVTEIVEINQHS

-253 TFYLQEKKRNQAVAW
+253 SFYLEEKKKNQEVAW

-303 KLEKMDVLE
+303 KLEHMDVMDR
-312 KPGSDQ
+312 PGSDQ
-318 GSAHFSFDI
+318 GSVHFSFDI

-334 VLLIKDAA
+334 VLLVKDAA
-342 IGYEKDEVMSS
+342 IGYDDEIMSE
-353 PINLDVKKSE
+353 PINLDVKKGE
-363 RIGVI
+363 RVGII

-375 STLLKTV
+375 STFLKSI
-382 LGKIPILSGT
+382 LGKIPMIKGT
-392 YQFGANVQ
+392 SQFGANVQ
-400 TGYYDQDLADLDPKK
+400 VGYYDQNLKNLDPKK
-415 DVLHEIWDRHPLLD
+415 DVLHEIWDLYPRLD

-435 ILGSFLFSGDDVL
+435 KLGAFLFSGDDVL

-461 LTLTKLSMEHNN
+461 LTLTKLSMENDN
-473 FLIMDEPT
+473 FLLMDEPT

-495 LTRFPGTVLFVSHDR
+495 LKSFAGTVLFVSHDR
-510 YLLNTLADRIVEISP
+510 YLLNTLADRIVDIGTS
-525 TGSKIFLGDYDYYLE
+525 GSTVYLGDYDYYLE
-540 KTTQSETDESA
+540 KTTDTPTEETQKTSN
-551 TESVNNSASEK
+551 VSEK
-562 KQEYQQ
+562 KVQYQQ
-568 SKEQQKAQ
+568 SKEQQKQ
-576 RKIQRQVDDLEKQI
+576 ERKLRRQVEELEKQLADL
-590 SELDTRNAEIQK
+590 EDKNTAIQK
-602 EMTKEENLTSYT
+602 EMTKDENLTSYS

-624 ENKSKQSELEDEWT
+624 ENKAQQDKIEEEWT
-638 EKSMELE
+638 EKSIELE
-645 NMD
+645 DFNN

>member
-1 MNIQRSFILILLQ
+1 MILLQ

-51 STLLKILS
+51 STMLKIIS

-79 LAQDSGLDS
+79 LAQDSGLNS
-88 DHQIFAEMEGVFEY
+88 ENKIFDEMEHVFDY
-102 LKKQEKQMHALEEK
+102 LKEQEKKMHALEEK
-116 LADNTVN
+116 LANPNVQ
-123 DYDQLLKQYDQ
+123 DYDSILKQYDQ

-160 DEEVWD
+160 DEDVWQ

-201 LDIDTVEWLEGYLK
+201 LDINTVEWLEGYLK

-232 KVSTEIVEINQHS
+232 KVVTEIVEINHHS

-253 TFYLQEKKRNQAVAW
+253 TFYLQEKKKNQEVAW

-303 KLEKMDVLE
+303 KLEHMDVLDR
-312 KPGSDQ
+312 PDSDQ
-318 GSAHFSFDI
+318 GSVHFKFQI

-334 VLLIKDAA
+334 VLLVKDAA
-342 IGYEKDEVMSS
+342 IGYEDQIMSE
-353 PINLDVKKSE
+353 PINLDVKKGE
-363 RIGVI
+363 RVGII

-375 STLLKTV
+375 STFLKSI
-382 LGKIPILSGT
+382 LGQIPMIKGT
-392 YQFGANVQ
+392 TQFGANVEV
-400 TGYYDQDLADLDPKK
+400 GYYDQNLKNLDPKK
-415 DVLHEIWDRHPLLD
+415 DVLHEIWDIYPRLD

-435 ILGSFLFSGDDVL
+435 MLGAFLFSGDDVL

-461 LTLTKLSMEHNN
+461 LTLTKLAMEHDN

-495 LTRFPGTVLFVSHDR
+495 LKNFEGTVLFVSHDR
-510 YLLNTLADRIVEISP
+510 YLLNTLADRIVDIGEH
-525 TGSKIFLGDYDYYLE
+525 GSKIYLGDYDYYLE
-540 KTTQSETDESA
+540 KTTDHPTEEAQA
-551 TESVNNSASEK
+551 TSNVSEK
-562 KQEYQQ
+562 KVQYQQ
-568 SKEQQKAQ
+568 SKEQQKQ
-576 RKIQRQVDDLEKQI
+576 ERKLRRQVEDLEKQI
-590 SELDTRNAEIQK
+590 AELEDKNTAIQK
-602 EMTKEENLTSYT
+602 EMTKDENLTSYS
-614 KLGDLQKELD
+614 KLADLQKELD
-624 ENKSKQSELEDEWT
+624 ENKQQQDKVEEEWT
-638 EKSMELE
+638 EKSIELE
-645 NMD
+645 DFSD

>member
-1 MNIQRSFILILLQ
+1 MILLQ
-14 AQNITKNFGTKKL
+14 AQSITKNFGTKKL
-27 FSNVSFEVQ
+27 FSNISFEIQ

-51 STLLKILS
+51 STLLKIIS

-88 DHQIFAEMEGVFEY
+88 DNIIFDEMEKVFDY
-102 LKKQEKQMHALEEK
+102 LKAQEKQMHELEGK
-116 LADNTVN
+116 LADNTVS
-123 DYDQLLKQYDQ
+123 DYDQILKQYDQ

-148 SEIRSVLKGFGF
+148 SDIRSVLKGFGF
-160 DEEVWD
+160 DEDVW
-166 AQISTLSGGE
+166 QEKISTLSGGE

-215 NYRGALVIVSH
+215 GYRGALVIISH

-232 KVSTEIVEINQHS
+232 KVVTEIVEINHHS
-245 STHYSGNY
+245 SKHYSGNY
-253 TFYLQEKKRNQAVAW
+253 TFYLQEKKKNQDVEW

-303 KLEKMDVLE
+303 KLEKMDVMDR
-312 KPGSDQ
+312 PDSDQ
-318 GSAHFSFDI
+318 GSVHFSFQI

-342 IGYEKDEVMSS
+342 IGYEADQVMSE
-353 PINLDVKKSE
+353 PINLDVKKGE
-363 RIGVI
+363 RVGII

-375 STLLKTV
+375 STLLKSI
-382 LGKIPILSGT
+382 LGQIPMLKGSF
-392 YQFGANVQ
+392 QFGANVQ
-400 TGYYDQDLADLDPKK
+400 IGYYDQNLTNLDPHK
-415 DVLHEIWDRHPLLD
+415 DVLHEIWDRYPLLD

-435 ILGSFLFSGDDVL
+435 VLGSFLFSGDDVL

-461 LTLTKLSMEHNN
+461 LTLTKLSMEHDN
-473 FLIMDEPT
+473 FLVMDEPT

-495 LTRFPGTVLFVSHDR
+495 LKSFAGTVLFVSHDR
-510 YLLNTLADRIVEISP
+510 YLLNTLANRIVDIGP
-525 TGSKIFLGDYDYYLE
+525 KGSTIYLGDYDYYLE
-540 KTTQSETDESA
+540 KTTESTEINSEQSSESH
-551 TESVNNSASEK
+551 NLSEK
-562 KQEYQQ
+562 KVEYQQ
-568 SKEQQKAQ
+568 SKEQQKQ
-576 RKIQRQVDDLEKQI
+576 ERKLRRQVEDLENQI
-590 SELDTRNAEIQK
+590 AELDKKNSAIQV
-602 EMTKEENLTSYT
+602 EMTKDENLSSYT
-614 KLGDLQKELD
+614 KLADFQKELD
-624 ENKSKQSELEDEWT
+624 ENKAQQSELEDEWT

-645 NMD
+645 ELE

>member
-1 MNIQRSFILILLQ
+1 MILLQ

>member
-1 MNIQRSFILILLQ
+1 MKLILLQ
-14 AQNITKNFGTKKL
+14 AQNITKNFGTKRL

-51 STLLKILS
+51 STMLKIIS

-79 LAQDSGLDS
+79 LAQDSGLNS
-88 DHQIFAEMEGVFEY
+88 ENKIFDEMEHVFDY
-102 LKKQEKQMHALEEK
+102 LKEQEKKMHTLEEK
-116 LADNTVN
+116 IADPNVQ
-123 DYDQLLKQYDQ
+123 DYDNILKQYDQ

-160 DEEVWD
+160 DEDVWQ

-201 LDIDTVEWLEGYLK
+201 LDINTVEWLEGYLK
-215 NYRGALVIVSH
+215 NYRGALVIISH

-232 KVSTEIVEINQHS
+232 KVVTEIVEINHHS

-253 TFYLQEKKRNQAVAW
+253 SFYLQEKKKNQEVAW

-303 KLEKMDVLE
+303 KLEHMDVLDR
-312 KPGSDQ
+312 PDSDQ
-318 GSAHFSFDI
+318 GSVHFKFQI

-334 VLLIKDAA
+334 VLLVKDAA
-342 IGYEKDEVMSS
+342 IGYEDQIMSE
-353 PINLDVKKSE
+353 PINLDVKKGE
-363 RIGVI
+363 RVGII

-375 STLLKTV
+375 STFLKSI
-382 LGKIPILSGT
+382 LGQIPMIKGT
-392 YQFGANVQ
+392 SQFGANVQ
-400 TGYYDQDLADLDPKK
+400 VGYYDQNLKNLDPKK
-415 DVLHEIWDRHPLLD
+415 DVLHEIWDIYPRLD

-435 ILGSFLFSGDDVL
+435 MLGAFLFSGDDVL

-461 LTLTKLSMEHNN
+461 LTLTKLAMEHDN

-495 LTRFPGTVLFVSHDR
+495 LKNFEGTVLFVSHDR
-510 YLLNTLADRIVEISP
+510 YLLNTLADRIVDIGEH
-525 TGSKIFLGDYDYYLE
+525 GSKIYLGDYDYYLE
-540 KTTQSETDESA
+540 KTTDHS
-551 TESVNNSASEK
+551 TEEAQTTSNVSEK
-562 KQEYQQ
+562 KVQYQQ
-568 SKEQQKAQ
+568 SKEQQKQ
-576 RKIQRQVDDLEKQI
+576 ERKLRRQVEDLEKQI
-590 SELDTRNAEIQK
+590 AELEDKNTAIQK
-602 EMTKEENLTSYT
+602 EMTKDENLTSYS
-614 KLGDLQKELD
+614 KLADLQKELD
-624 ENKSKQSELEDEWT
+624 ENKQQQDKVEEEWT
-638 EKSMELE
+638 EKSIELE
-645 NMD
+645 DFSD

>member
-1 MNIQRSFILILLQ
+1 LILLQ
-14 AQNITKNFGTKKL
+14 AQSITKNFGTKKL

-51 STLLKILS
+51 STLLKIIS

-79 LAQDSGLDS
+79 LAQDSGLNS
-88 DHQIFAEMEGVFEY
+88 DNKIFSEMEQVFEY
-102 LKKQEKQMHALEEK
+102 LKVQEKKMHDLEEK
-116 LADNTVN
+116 LANPDTE
-123 DYDQLLKQYDQ
+123 DYDGILKQYDQ
-134 LQNTFRQE
+134 LQNKFRQE

-160 DEEVWD
+160 DEDVW
-166 AQISTLSGGE
+166 QSEISTLSGGE

-201 LDIDTVEWLEGYLK
+201 LDINTVEWLEGYLK

-232 KVSTEIVEINQHS
+232 KVVTQIVEINQHS

-253 TFYLQEKKRNQAVAW
+253 TFYLQEKKKNQDVAW

-295 KMAQSRRK
+295 KMAQSRRR
-303 KLEKMDVLE
+303 KLEKMDVLDR
-312 KPGSDQ
+312 PGSDQ
-318 GSAHFSFDI
+318 GSVHFSFDL

-334 VLLIKDAA
+334 VLLVKDAA
-342 IGYEKDEVMSS
+342 IGYEGQIMSE
-353 PINLDVKKSE
+353 PINLDVKKGE
-363 RIGVI
+363 RVGII

-375 STLLKTV
+375 STFLKSI
-382 LGKIPILSGT
+382 LGKIPMIKGT
-392 YQFGANVQ
+392 SQFGANVQ
-400 TGYYDQDLADLDPKK
+400 VGYYDQNLKNLDPKK
-415 DVLHEIWDRHPLLD
+415 DVLHEIWDLYPRLD

-435 ILGSFLFSGDDVL
+435 TLGSFLFSGDDVL

-461 LTLTKLSMEHNN
+461 LTLTKLSMEHDN
-473 FLIMDEPT
+473 FLVMDEPT

-495 LTRFPGTVLFVSHDR
+495 LSNFAGTVLFVSHDR
-510 YLLNTLADRIVEISP
+510 YLLNTLADRIVDIG
-525 TGSKIFLGDYDYYLE
+525 TQGSKIYLGDYDYYVE
-540 KTTQSETDESA
+540 KTTDNPVEEVEKTST
-551 TESVNNSASEK
+551 TSVK
-562 KQEYQQ
+562 KVEYQQ
-568 SKEQQKAQ
+568 SKEQQKQ
-576 RKIQRQVDDLEKQI
+576 ERKIRRQVEELEKQLADL
-590 SELDTRNAEIQK
+590 ENKNTAIQS
-602 EMTKEENLTSYT
+602 EMTKDENLTSYT
-614 KLGDLQKELD
+614 KLADLQKELD
-624 ENKSKQSELEDEWT
+624 ENKAQQDKIEEEWT
-638 EKSMELE
+638 EKSIELE
-645 NMD
+645 DFNS